1 VHHEQLAIRC
11 LVLRTNSP
19 RAVLTIVCIAELMAM
34 SLWFSGTVVAPFL
47 ANPWPNPSNAVSSLT
62 LAVQLGFV
70 AGAIFIAVFNLN
82 DHFSAA
88 QVITW
93 SAWLAAAAN
102 YGSFIH
108 HDSPAM
114 ALALRFVVGAALAG
128 VYPSGMKLLAS
139 WFDHGRGAALGTLVG
154 SLAIGSALPH
164 LIAAIGAVTGNN
176 WHLVMRASTLL
187 AMVGG
192 LLILIFVEDGPFAA
206 KSPPFDLHQVT
217 AVLRNR
223 RLRLATFGYLGH
235 MWELYSLWTWIAA
248 VLAVSFAT
256 DPRDPHVRLWSFIAM
271 AVGLIGCVWAGVAAD
286 RAERAHLVRSRS
298 KVTIIAMVASGAC
311 CLLAAAFLPQ
321 PHVVTVIALIW
332 GISVVADSAQFS
344 AIVSEVADRRYMG
357 TALTMQ
363 TALGFLLTAF
373 AIRATGYLA
382 QHYGWRIAVASLSI
396 GPILG
401 TLAMQRLSNTAE

>member
-1 VHHEQLAIRC
+1 
-11 LVLRTNSP
+11 
-19 RAVLTIVCIAELMAM
+19 MAM

-47 ANPWPNPSNAVSSLT
+47 ARPWPDASNAVSSLT

-108 HDSPAM
+108 HDSPAA
-114 ALALRFVVGAALAG
+114 ALTLRFIVGAALAG

-139 WFDHGRGAALGTLVG
+139 WFDQGRGFALGTLVG
-154 SLAIGSALPH
+154 CLAIGSALPH
-164 LIAAIGAVTGNN
+164 LLSAIGAVTGNN
-176 WHLVMRASTLL
+176 WHFVMRASTLL
-187 AMVGG
+187 AIAGG

-206 KSPPFDLHQVT
+206 KSPPFDFHQVT
-217 AVLRNR
+217 SVLRDR

-248 VLAVSFAT
+248 ILAAAYMT

-271 AVGLIGCVWAGVAAD
+271 AVGLVGCVWAGIAAD
-286 RAERAHLVRSRS
+286 RAQPAHLVRSRS
-298 KVTIIAMVASGAC
+298 NVAIIAMIASGAC
-311 CLLAAAFLPQ
+311 CLLVAALLPW
-321 PHVVTVIALIW
+321 PRSVTVVALVW
-332 GISVVADSAQFS
+332 GISVIADSAQFS

-373 AIRATGYLA
+373 AIRVTGYLA
-382 QHYGWRIAVASLSI
+382 QHYGWRTAVASLAL

-401 TLAMQRLSNTAE
+401 TMAMQRLGRISA

>member
-1 VHHEQLAIRC
+1 M
-11 LVLRTNSP
+11 LRVRSS
-19 RAVLTIVCIAELMAM
+19 RAVLTVVCIAELMAM

-47 ANPWPNPSNAVSSLT
+47 ARPWPAASNAVSSLT

-88 QVITW
+88 RVITG
-93 SAWLAAAAN
+93 SAWLAAVAN
-102 YGSFIH
+102 YASFIH
-108 HDSPAM
+108 HDSPPM
-114 ALALRFVVGAALAG
+114 ALTSRFVVGAALAG

-139 WFDHGRGAALGTLVG
+139 WFDRGRGFALGTLVG
-154 SLAIGSALPH
+154 CLAIGSALPH
-164 LIAAIGAVTGNN
+164 LLSAIGAVTGNN
-176 WHLVMRASTLL
+176 WHFVMRASSLL
-187 AMVGG
+187 AFVGG

-206 KSPPFDLHQVT
+206 KSPPFDFHQVT
-217 AVLRNR
+217 AVLRDR

-248 VLAVSFAT
+248 ILAAAYAT

-271 AVGLIGCVWAGVAAD
+271 AVGIIGCVWAGVAAD
-286 RAERAHLVRSRS
+286 RAPSTHLVRSRAN
-298 KVTIIAMVASGAC
+298 VTIVAMAVSGGC
-311 CLLAAAFLPQ
+311 CLLVAALLPW
-321 PHVVTVIALIW
+321 PRIVTVVALIW
-332 GISVVADSAQFS
+332 GISVIADSAQFS
-344 AIVSEVADRRYMG
+344 AVVSEVADRRYMG

-373 AIRATGYLA
+373 GIRVTAAIA
-382 QHYGWRIAVASLSI
+382 QHYGWGAAVASLAI

-401 TLAMQRLSNTAE
+401 TMAMQRLCRASD

>member
-1 VHHEQLAIRC
+1 LIGWF
-11 LVLRTNSP
+11 VLRLKSP
-19 RAVLTIVCIAELMAM
+19 AAVLTIVCLAELMAM

-47 ANPWPNPSNAVSSLT
+47 ARAWPEPSNAVSSLT

-70 AGAIFIAVFNLN
+70 AGAVFIAIFNLN

-102 YGSFIH
+102 YGSFMH

-114 ALALRFVVGAALAG
+114 ALTFRFIVGAALAG

-139 WFDHGRGAALGTLVG
+139 WFDKGRGAALGTLVG
-154 SLAIGSALPH
+154 ALAIGSALPY
-164 LIAAIGAVTGNN
+164 LIAGIGAVDEHN
-176 WHLVMRASTLL
+176 WDIVMRASTLL
-187 AMVGG
+187 AVIGGG
-192 LLILIFVEDGPFAA
+192 LILVFVNDGPFAA
-206 KSPPFDLHQVT
+206 KSPPFDVHQVT
-217 AVLRNR
+217 AVVRNR

-248 VLAVSFAT
+248 ILGAAYAT
-256 DPRDPHVRLWSFIAM
+256 DPRDPHVRLWSFAAM
-271 AVGLIGCVWAGVAAD
+271 AVGLIGCVWAGIAAD
-286 RAERAHLVRSRS
+286 RADRAHLVRSRS
-298 KVTIIAMVASGAC
+298 NVTIVAMVASGAC
-311 CLLAAAFLPQ
+311 CLLVAVFLPS
-321 PHVVTVIALIW
+321 PYVVTLIALVW
-332 GISVVADSAQFS
+332 GIAVIADSAQFS

-363 TALGFLLTAF
+363 TALGFLLTTI
-373 AIRATGYLA
+373 AIRATGFVA
-382 QHYGWRIAVASLSI
+382 QRYGWRVAVASLAI

-401 TLAMQRLSNTAE
+401 TLAMQRLAKSSP